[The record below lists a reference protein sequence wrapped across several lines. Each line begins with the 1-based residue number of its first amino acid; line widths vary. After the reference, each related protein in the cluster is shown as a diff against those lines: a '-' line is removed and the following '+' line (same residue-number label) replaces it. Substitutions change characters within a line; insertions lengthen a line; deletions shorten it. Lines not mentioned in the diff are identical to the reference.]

1 MKSLEN
7 SRGAHQIDPLPRE
20 AARMKRYLPFAIIIV
35 VFLVATG
42 AGVELYRNGTQ
53 PPPKTGKLA
62 FGSPGAEPPH
72 VRGPAKAPVML
83 EEFGDF
89 ECTPCSLLYPLLK
102 KAKADY
108 GERLSV
114 TFRQYPLTKHT
125 HALDGARA
133 AEAAALQGKFWEMH
147 DMLYEDRLTWLT
159 APDKRAALISL
170 ASKLGLDTERFQ
182 TDMDS
187 KEVAARLA
195 ADRERVTSLE
205 LDRTPTVFINGDRL
219 TTRPIT
225 TEALQAAIDAELGK
239 TK

>member
-1 MKSLEN
+1 
-7 SRGAHQIDPLPRE
+7 
-20 AARMKRYLPFAIIIV
+20 MKRYLPFAIITV

-89 ECTPCSLLYPLLK
+89 ECAPCSLFYPILK

-114 TFRQYPLTKHT
+114 TFRHYPLAKHT

-133 AEAAALQGKFWEMH
+133 AEAAALQGRFWEMH
-147 DMLYEDRLTWLT
+147 DMLYEDRLVWLG
-159 APDKRAALISL
+159 AADKRAALISF
-170 ASKLGLDTERFQ
+170 ASKLGLDTDRFQ

-187 KEVAARLA
+187 KEVAARIA
-195 ADRERVTSLE
+195 ADRQRVTSLE
-205 LDRTPTVFINGDRL
+205 LDRTPTVFVNGDRL

-225 TEALQAAIDAELGK
+225 IEALQAAVDAELGK